1 MISLIQLLKEVQDS
15 PKAIILAG
23 APGSGKGT
31 ILKDLNLSK
40 FKILNIDDTIA
51 ALSKQDQFTLD
62 QKTADSENRSK
73 FMSAMQTATK
83 QLKNQD
89 LPQTILNKE
98 SFILDGTASSSNQTL
113 KLKSQLEEAG
123 YEVMMLYVYTELE
136 TSLKRNEERF
146 EKSGGEDRSLLPGAV
161 LGTWLMVAKN
171 FPLYQ
176 QLFGNNFVS
185 VSNTGNNET
194 LKDIDQII
202 QKYVTPFDPKDPKQK
217 TEKEQ
222 EKSNKLKEKVKIT
235 VIVVPLETPVSA
247 GIFLK
252 DTIPTLPFVKYEYMS
267 LHFLHLTQESHYQ
280 HLSHK

>member
-40 FKILNIDDTIA
+40 FKVLNIDDTIA

-62 QKTADSENRSK
+62 QKTADAENRSK

-98 SFILDGTASSSNQTL
+98 SFILDGTSSSSNQTL

-194 LKDIDQII
+194 LKDIEQII

-222 EKSNKLKEKVKIT
+222 EKSNKLKEKLNIEIQNFLDSNLAQNIINSSVSKEEAQSKINEF
-235 VIVVPLETPVSA
+235 IS
-247 GIFLK
+247 
-252 DTIPTLPFVKYEYMS
+252 
-267 LHFLHLTQESHYQ
+267 
-280 HLSHK
+280 

>member
-62 QKTADSENRSK
+62 QKTADAENRSK

-98 SFILDGTASSSNQTL
+98 SFILDGTSSSSNQTL

-123 YEVMMLYVYTELE
+123 YEVMMLYVYTDLE

-222 EKSNKLKEKVKIT
+222 EKSNKLKEKLNIEIQNFLDSNLAQNIINSSVSKEEAQSKINEF
-235 VIVVPLETPVSA
+235 IS
-247 GIFLK
+247 
-252 DTIPTLPFVKYEYMS
+252 
-267 LHFLHLTQESHYQ
+267 
-280 HLSHK
+280 

>member
-1 MISLIQLLKEVQDS
+1 MISLIQLLKEMQEI

-31 ILKDLNLSK
+31 ILKDLNLNK
-40 FKILNIDDTIA
+40 FRILNVDDTIA
-51 ALSKQDQFTLD
+51 ILSKQDQFTLD

-73 FMSAMQTATK
+73 FMSAMQTAAK
-83 QLKNQD
+83 QLKTQD
-89 LPQTILNKE
+89 LPQIILNKE
-98 SFILDGTASSSNQTL
+98 SFILDGTSSSSNQTL
-113 KLKSQLEEAG
+113 KLKSQLEEVG
-123 YEVMMLYVYTELE
+123 YKVMMLYVYTDLE

-146 EKSGGEDRSLLPGAV
+146 EKSGGKDRSLLPSAV

-194 LKDIDQII
+194 LKDINQIL
-202 QKYVTPFDPKDPKQK
+202 QKYVTPFDPKDPKPK

-222 EKSNKLKEKVKIT
+222 EKSKILKEKLNIEIQNFLDSNLSQNIINSSVSKEEAQSKINEF
-235 VIVVPLETPVSA
+235 IS
-247 GIFLK
+247 
-252 DTIPTLPFVKYEYMS
+252 
-267 LHFLHLTQESHYQ
+267 
-280 HLSHK
+280 

>member
-31 ILKDLNLSK
+31 ILRDLNLSK
-40 FKILNIDDTIA
+40 FKVLNIDDTIA

-62 QKTADSENRSK
+62 QKTADAENRSK

-98 SFILDGTASSSNQTL
+98 SFILDGTSSSSNQTL

-123 YEVMMLYVYTELE
+123 YEVMMLYVYTDLE

-194 LKDIDQII
+194 LKDIEQII

-222 EKSNKLKEKVKIT
+222 EKSNKLKEKLNLEIQNFLDSNLAQNIITSSVSKEEAQSKINEF
-235 VIVVPLETPVSA
+235 IS
-247 GIFLK
+247 
-252 DTIPTLPFVKYEYMS
+252 
-267 LHFLHLTQESHYQ
+267 
-280 HLSHK
+280 